1 MAKEDLSTI
10 PRFAGKLGPTP
21 MAPPVTPVAPVEETP
36 VAVAPVAVAP
46 TSNVIPIKQ
55 DGITVKTTKVNDA
68 DLFESAVDNG
78 DAKALYSL
86 TTSFDPRVS
95 EAARDKVAV
104 IQKSDAL
111 VNALAP
117 INTNTAQG
125 RMDIAQVYQTLN
137 NRDEAKAKGWTTIQ
151 DSPQVGTALLR
162 FVMGD
167 KVGALNQITGGNVKA
182 ETEYDDQGKMLIVNR
197 NELGQIDSIFDPD
210 GKMISRQEYAARGGS
225 RELEKT
231 LARKRQIQM
240 QEENV
245 KTYLKDTEKNYK
257 AASALTSASTYSRE
271 MSDLA
276 KDFTDL
282 DAPTKTLLAGFN
294 TNVLN
299 FATSVNNTV
308 QTLNQVSSTKGQN
321 ISAGTIKD
329 IKNATGTVL
338 GTVWSHVDGDQFSN
352 GAGQTASASELAS
365 RMSTASSSKNIERIV
380 NQTRN
385 ELAKQI
391 RIAQT
396 TGAPAE
402 RITQLAKLDRYFDL
416 AEQREKIYADNKA
429 NLPAFAQI
437 PTSLPNITDQA
448 SRLKLNAVQGEYAA
462 AQVTAF
468 NKWKDEELK
477 KERAVNTNFVP
488 EPGRYEAQWV
498 KQDEFKRLEKEFR
511 DQARVILN
519 EMPKL
524 AKPVDVKAL
533 PAAAAIPDTTASN
546 SNEAKVGAAPP
557 KQGSLEFLEDNKQD
571 FKPKIKRRK

>member
-1 MAKEDLSTI
+1 MVDITKKPPLADLGAVIEMADPE
-10 PRFAGKLGPTP
+10 
-21 MAPPVTPVAPVEETP
+21 TPVAPVP
-36 VAVAPVAVAP
+36 AAPVAVAP
-46 TSNVIPIKQ
+46 MAVAPPSSVVPIKQ
-55 DGITVKTTKVNDA
+55 NGITVKTTTVNDA

-95 EAARDKVAV
+95 EAAKNKVAV
-104 IQKSDAL
+104 IEKNAPLAKAL
-111 VNALAP
+111 TS
-117 INTNTAQG
+117 IDTNTAQG
-125 RMDIAQVYQTLN
+125 RMDIEQVYQTLN
-137 NRDEAKAKGWTTIQ
+137 NRDEARAKGWTTIQ
-151 DSPQVGTALLR
+151 DNPQVGTALLR

-167 KVGALNQITGGNVKA
+167 KIGALNQITGGAVKA

-240 QEENV
+240 QDANI
-245 KTYLKDTEKNYK
+245 KTYLENTEKNNK
-257 AASALTSASTYSRE
+257 AVAALGVASNISRE
-271 MSDLA
+271 MGELA

-282 DAPTKTLLAGFN
+282 DAETQTLLAGFN
-294 TNVLN
+294 SNVLN
-299 FATSVNNTV
+299 YATSVNNTI
-308 QTLNQVSSTKGQN
+308 QTLKQASSTKGK
-321 ISAGTIKD
+321 SLDAGSIKE
-329 IKNATGTVL
+329 IENKTGTVL
-338 GTVWSHVDGDQFSN
+338 GTVWSHVEGDTFKN
-352 GAGQTASASELAS
+352 GAGETASASELAS
-365 RMSTASSSKNIERIV
+365 RMSTASSSKNIERTV
-380 NQTRN
+380 NQTRD

-416 AEQREKIYADNKA
+416 AGQREKKYAENKD
-429 NLPAFAQI
+429 NLPAFVQL

-462 AQVTAF
+462 AQGFAF
-468 NKWKDEELK
+468 DKWKTEELK
-477 KERAVNTNFVP
+477 KERAVNPNFVP

-524 AKPVDVKAL
+524 AKPVDVKSL
-533 PAAAAIPDTTASN
+533 PSGAIVPENSASQ
-546 SNEAKVGAAPP
+546 STELKGAAAPP
-557 KQGSLEFLEDNKQD
+557 NKGKLEFLDDKNQD
-571 FKPKIKRRK
+571 FKPTIKRRK

>member
-1 MAKEDLSTI
+1 MLPQPSEKSSAASVSPE
-10 PRFAGKLGPTP
+10 AAV
-21 MAPPVTPVAPVEETP
+21 APAPVAPP
-36 VAVAPVAVAP
+36 
-46 TSNVIPIKQ
+46 SNVVPIKQ
-55 DGITVKTTKVNDA
+55 GGLTVKTETINDA
-68 DLFESAVDNG
+68 DLFEKAVNDGN
-78 DAKALYSL
+78 KESFYSL
-86 TTSFDPRVS
+86 TKSFDPRVS
-95 EAARDKVAV
+95 EAAKEKIAV
-104 IQKSDAL
+104 IEKNAPL
-111 VNALAP
+111 VNAVSS
-117 INTNTAQG
+117 IKTDTAEG
-125 RMDIAQVYQTLN
+125 RIQIAQVYQTLN

-167 KVGALNQITGGNVKA
+167 KIGALNQITGGNVKA
-182 ETEYDDQGKMLIVNR
+182 STEYDDAGKMLIVNR

-225 RELEKT
+225 RELENT

-282 DAPTKTLLAGFN
+282 DAATQTLLAGFN
-294 TNVLN
+294 SNVLN
-299 FATSVNNTV
+299 YATSVNNTI
-308 QTLNQVSSTKGQN
+308 QTLNQASSTKGK
-321 ISAGTIKD
+321 SLDSGSIKE
-329 IKNATGTVL
+329 IENKTGTVL
-338 GTVWSHVDGDQFSN
+338 GTVWSHVEGDTFKN
-352 GAGQTASASELAS
+352 GAGETASASELAS
-365 RMSTASSSKNIERIV
+365 RMSTASSSKNIERTV
-380 NQTRN
+380 NQTRD

-396 TGAPAE
+396 SGAPAE

-416 AEQREKIYADNKA
+416 AGQREKIYAENKA

-448 SRLKLNAVQGEYAA
+448 SRLKLNAVQGEYAS

-468 NKWKDEELK
+468 NDWKTKELE

-511 DQARVILN
+511 DKARVILN

-524 AKPVDVKAL
+524 AKPVDVKEL
-533 PAAAAIPDTTASN
+533 PSGAVPPEKSASKP
-546 SNEAKVGAAPP
+546 NESKEGVPP
-557 KQGSLEFLEDNKQD
+557 SKGGKLDFLEDNKE
-571 FKPKIKRRK
+571 FKPNVKRRK